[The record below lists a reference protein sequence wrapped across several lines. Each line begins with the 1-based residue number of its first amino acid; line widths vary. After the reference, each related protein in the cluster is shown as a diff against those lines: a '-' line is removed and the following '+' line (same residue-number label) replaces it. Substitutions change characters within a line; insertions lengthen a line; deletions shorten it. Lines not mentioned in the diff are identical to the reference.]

1 MLHHMFF
8 AVQSKQ
14 SIRTFVIHQNNK
26 TMNDSTE
33 ITQEL
38 LLRNGWE
45 QKGGYELEFVT
56 KSDDEAE
63 MSTIIVID
71 CIDNFCCYL
80 IHGKDYIGRHFTTIG
95 ELKAIAK
102 ALYKVELIFK

>member
-1 MLHHMFF
+1 MFL

-14 SIRTFVIHQNNK
+14 IIRTFVIHQNNK

-38 LLRNGWE
+38 LLRNGWTQIDE
-45 QKGGYELEFVT
+45 NDNKFEMVAVYETSLPE
-56 KSDDEAE
+56 
-63 MSTIIVID
+63 IISIA
-71 CIDNFCCYL
+71 CIDGFACFL
-80 IHGKDYIGRHFTTIG
+80 MHKSDYIGREFTTIG

-102 ALYKVELIFK
+102 ALYKVELTFK

>member
-1 MLHHMFF
+1 MFLV
-8 AVQSKQ
+8 VQSSQ
-14 SIRTFVIHQNNK
+14 IIRTFVIHQINK

-45 QKGGYELEFVT
+45 LI
-56 KSDDEAE
+56 DENDNKFE
-63 MSTIIVID
+63 MVVVYDTLLHEIIVIA
-71 CIDNFCCYL
+71 CIDGFACFL
-80 IHGKDYIGRHFTTIG
+80 MHKSDYIGREFTTIG

-102 ALYKVELIFK
+102 ALYKVELTFK